1 MHDIV
6 ILRILGY
13 YAILHNI
20 AVCNIPLAVWH
31 PKAYLERRGNGLSAS
46 QLPPSCRRKLQ
57 KTNSFKFITLQW
69 IMREGDGKRNLSK
82 STVKARLRKPI
93 VCDKNGCKKTDLAE
107 RCNRDKVG
115 E

>member
-1 MHDIV
+1 MACQ
-6 ILRILGY
+6 R
-13 YAILHNI
+13 
-20 AVCNIPLAVWH
+20 
-31 PKAYLERRGNGLSAS
+31 LSS
-46 QLPPSCRRKLQ
+46 PRPVGENYKK